1 MGLIKRNQRID
12 LRRLVFTTFLTLQFE
27 EIMNSV
33 KSIRD
38 RIRFDSLNFVIA
50 EVAYNEQLPKRLR
63 KK

>member
-12 LRRLVFTTFLTLQFE
+12 LRRLVFTTFLTFQFE

-38 RIRFDSLNFVIA
+38 RIRFNFVLA